1 MPSLRIVL
9 VEPREAGN
17 VGAAARV
24 MKNFGFESLTIAGE
38 HPELR
43 PLSSWWASGADDVVE
58 RATFTPSLFEAIR
71 DAHVTIATTSLRGR
85 TTPAD
90 MTPFDVAAL
99 FASLRDDQTLA
110 LVFGR
115 EDSGLTREEVMAC
128 QRTAVIPT
136 NPEFPTMNLA
146 QAVGAFSFA
155 LSQFP
160 GERGAER
167 SEATGEG
174 RAVRRIRRERD
185 LAPAAMIE
193 RLHERVQAL
202 LVEVGFLHDDN
213 PDRIYDDLRT
223 IAARADIDAREATI
237 LLGIIHQIE
246 WKLGAPRERP

>member
-1 MPSLRIVL
+1 
-9 VEPREAGN
+9 
-17 VGAAARV
+17 
-24 MKNFGFESLTIAGE
+24 MKNFGFEALTIAGE
-38 HPELR
+38 HPELQ

-71 DAHVTIATTSLRGR
+71 EAHVTIATTSLRGR

-99 FASLRDDQTLA
+99 FASLKDDQTMA

-115 EDSGLTREEVMAC
+115 EDSGLTRDEVMAC

-146 QAVGAFSFA
+146 QAVGAFCFA
-155 LSQFP
+155 LSQ
-160 GERGAER
+160 
-167 SEATGEG
+167 
-174 RAVRRIRRERD
+174 VRPKPRERD

-223 IAARADIDAREATI
+223 IAARADVDAREATI

-246 WKLGAPRERP
+246 WKLGAPRERR